1 VERWESIA
9 GRVAEVLHDYER
21 RTGRTAFRSGHN
33 VAEILNDIA
42 DECFELE
49 VIASISLGEG
59 VLGEL
64 DLDGKK
70 ISVSQDLEPDRRVF
84 TVAHEIGHAALGHSP
99 QVFVDFEEHVD
110 EQVGVDELEVQDG
123 VYQAYNSRDLLEIEA
138 NLFAAE
144 LLAPTKLV
152 LEATSEDPVWTV
164 EDLTE
169 KFGVSQMT
177 MLTQLANVLLVR
189 RGVAAVEE
197 AEAPQCEND
206 TPGAPALNAD
216 QEDAVTAETPALV
229 IAGPGAGKTR
239 VLAERYARLARSGV
253 SESSVL
259 ALTLGGVIE
268 EEDSILALTFSN
280 KAAEEMRVRVAGM
293 LGGGYREIQTYTFHG
308 FCLQLLKSYGYLVD
322 LPESFTL
329 LTEMDASL
337 LIRNRLHQLDLSYLE
352 NLSDPGLYVPGLLDA
367 ISRAKDELRTPE
379 EFRQLAREWSDSAEG
394 EEDKEAAG
402 KAVEASQVYA
412 AYQGWLREG
421 GYVDYGDLM
430 WLVIEVLKH
439 PGAGEEIRGKYR
451 QILVDEFQDINFAS
465 GRLLR
470 ALDGGRGVVWAVADP
485 DQSIYGF
492 RGASPANLSR
502 FEDDYPGFRTVPLMK
517 NYRSVPDIVGA
528 CQGLRSPLT
537 SEGEGSEGP
546 PLLEATRPGSETP
559 AVSLVVTP
567 DRDAELDRL
576 VQEIRGREKRGVP
589 LGTQAVLCSSNAQAR
604 RVVARLTAAGLAA
617 QGPTSLLGSEEIKNT
632 LAVVSLLREGG
643 GAGLLRVAAFKENCL
658 AEQDVVNLLVW
669 AREQGCTGKDAL
681 ARCGKVDNL
690 SKEAIECLEKFRRF
704 LDAMPYRHDAWHA
717 VLTYAFHPESRLRE
731 LFSDPSDEA
740 RRRLLQVGQL
750 AVLARSFGE
759 REGLVENDGV
769 LGFLEYVRELA
780 ASNKGDGALFAPFVK
795 DAIQV
800 MTVHKSKGLE
810 FPVVYVP
817 HLAKGHFPVRGGGG
831 GKVPLPP
838 GLSHHSEPEDKD
850 KEDRCLFYV
859 ALTRA
864 EDELVLSRAE
874 VYGRKAGALPLID
887 RLVREAGGRVL
898 LEEKGWTPETP
909 GVLEGLVSGEAPGAG
924 NSSQTKTVYSF
935 RDLERYSRCSLQF
948 RFAEVLGL
956 PEKRSAYQ
964 SFHNSVYRVLDEMEL
979 EAERTGRNP
988 ELSWVKDLLARVW
1001 EEEGP
1006 TEHFYE
1012 PVYRRY
1018 AEKAVE
1024 NWQAS
1029 GEAPR
1034 WQVRE
1039 KLSFTAPDGTRIE
1052 VMADAIRRDEDGS
1065 IVVARHRFG
1074 RPRQN
1079 HKEGHYQDRYALY
1092 VAACRETW
1100 PELPVRVELHYLTT
1114 GETLDTTPTERVTK
1128 NRTDKFRGHVKK
1140 ARAGHY
1146 PANPGRECKSCP
1158 WNLMCPCS
1166 V

>member
-1 VERWESIA
+1 MERWEFISR
-9 GRVAEVLHDYER
+9 RVAEVLRDYER
-21 RTGRTAFRSGHN
+21 RTGHAAFWASRN
-33 VAEILNDIA
+33 AAEILSDIA

-49 VIASISLGEG
+49 VITSIFLGEG
-59 VLGEL
+59 VSGEL
-64 DLDGKK
+64 DMDGKK
-70 ISVSQDLEPDRRVF
+70 ISVNRNLDPDRRAF
-84 TVAHEIGHAALGHSP
+84 TIAHEIGHTALGHSP
-99 QVFVDFEEHVD
+99 RVFVDLEEHVD

-152 LEATSEDPVWTV
+152 LEATSKDLAWTV
-164 EDLTE
+164 EGLAE
-169 KFGVSQMT
+169 KFGVSQTT

-197 AEAPQCEND
+197 AEAPQGGND
-206 TPGAPALNAD
+206 TYVSPVLNAD
-216 QEDAVTAETPALV
+216 QEDAVTAQTPALV

-239 VLAERYARLARSGV
+239 VLAERYARLVRSGV
-253 SESSVL
+253 SESPVL

-308 FCLQLLKSYGYLVD
+308 FCLQLLKSYGYLVE
-322 LPESFTL
+322 LPEHFTL

-337 LIRNRLHQLDLSYLE
+337 LVRNRLRELDLSYLE

-379 EFRQLAREWSDSAEG
+379 EFGRLAKEWSDSAEG
-394 EEDKEAAG
+394 EEDKETAG
-402 KAVEASQVYA
+402 KAVEAARVYA
-412 AYQGWLREG
+412 AYQDWLREG
-421 GYVDYGDLM
+421 GYVDYGDLV
-430 WLVIEVLKH
+430 WLVIEILKH
-439 PGAGEEIRGKYR
+439 PGAGEEIRSKYR

-465 GRLLR
+465 GRLLH
-470 ALDGGRGVVWAVADP
+470 ALDGSRGVVWAVADP

-502 FEDDYPGFRTVPLMK
+502 FENDYPGFRTIPLTK
-517 NYRSVPDIVGA
+517 NYRSVPDIVGT
-528 CQGLRSPLT
+528 CQGLRRPLT
-537 SEGEGSEGP
+537 SESEGSKGP

-589 LGTQAVLCSSNAQAR
+589 LAAQAVLCSSNAQAR

-617 QGPTSLLGSEEIKNT
+617 QGPTTLLGSEEIKNT
-632 LAVVSLLREGG
+632 LSVVSLLREGG
-643 GAGLLRVAAFKENCL
+643 GAGLLRVAAFEENCL
-658 AEQDVVNLLVW
+658 VEQDVVKLLVW
-669 AREQGCTGKDAL
+669 AREQSCTVKDAL
-681 ARCGKVDNL
+681 ARCGEVENL
-690 SKEAIECLEKFRRF
+690 SKEAIECLETFGRF
-704 LDAMPYRHDAWHA
+704 LEAMPYRHDAWRA

-795 DAIQV
+795 DAVQV

-817 HLAKGHFPVRGGGG
+817 HLAKGYFPVRGGGA

-838 GLSHHSEPEDKD
+838 ELSHHSELEDKD

-874 VYGRKAGALPLID
+874 VYGRRAGALPLID
-887 RLVREAGGRVL
+887 SLVREAGGRVM
-898 LEEKGWTPETP
+898 LEEKGWAPETL
-909 GVLEGLVSGEAPGAG
+909 GVAEGRLSDEASGARNG
-924 NSSQTKTVYSF
+924 SQTKTVYSF

-964 SFHNSVYRVLDEMEL
+964 SFHNSVYRVLDEMEV
-979 EAERTGRNP
+979 EAETMGLNP
-988 ELSWVKDLLARVW
+988 QLSWVKDLLARVW
-1001 EEEGP
+1001 EVEGP
-1006 TEHFYE
+1006 VGHYYE
-1012 PVYRRY
+1012 PVYRRH
-1018 AEKAVE
+1018 AEKATE

-1029 GEAPR
+1029 GAALKWR
-1034 WQVRE
+1034 IRE
-1039 KLSFTAPDGTRIE
+1039 KLSLIMPGGAKIE
-1052 VMADAIRRDEDGS
+1052 VMADAIRRYEDGS

-1074 RPRQN
+1074 RPRRS
-1079 HKEGHYQDRYALY
+1079 HAEGHNQDKHALY
-1092 VAACRETW
+1092 VAASREAW
-1100 PELPVRVELHYLTT
+1100 PEIPSRVQLHYLTT
-1114 GETLDTTPTERVTK
+1114 GETIDVTPTDKITK
-1128 NRTDKFRGHVKK
+1128 NRTEKFRGYVEK
-1140 ARAGHY
+1140 ARGGRY

-1158 WNLMCPCS
+1158 WNLICPS
-1166 V
+1166 SA